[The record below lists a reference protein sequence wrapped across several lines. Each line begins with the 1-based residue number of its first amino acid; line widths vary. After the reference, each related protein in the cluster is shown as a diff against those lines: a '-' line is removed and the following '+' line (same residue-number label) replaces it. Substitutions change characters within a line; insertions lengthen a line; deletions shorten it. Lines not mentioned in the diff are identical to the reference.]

1 MNPKEKQ
8 AAAKLVNIVHGAEIV
23 CPMCLIESGLQPVRN
38 SYQLRC
44 DSCRTIV
51 TFYIQEKEEKKP
63 QIPESPPTN
72 PQPIKRNRREEKLVP
87 FLSVIEEAKKRR

>member
-38 SYQLRC
+38 DHQLKC
-44 DSCRTIV
+44 DSCQTIV
-51 TFYIQEKEEKKP
+51 TFYIQKKEEKKP
-63 QIPESPPTN
+63 QIPKSLPTN
-72 PQPIKRNRREEKLVP
+72 PQPMKRKGRAEKLVP
-87 FLSVIEEAKKRR
+87 FLNVIEEAKKKR